1 MEVFKVLF
9 DSVLLFIELILTN
22 GPTLF
27 LKSEDNKLQDVVLAD
42 NSILQLASSP
52 IEPRFM

>member
-1 MEVFKVLF
+1 MLF
-9 DSVLLFIELILTN
+9 GSVLLFIELILTN